1 MTLPFSIEIVPV
13 MWVFWAW
20 AALSIGYFLHGASTR
35 RGAPPVSVSP
45 FISERSAQARRG
57 EISRQR
63 FGPRGWAHMLFA
75 TGIAGVLLYLANAG
89 SLWAA
94 VFFAVAS
101 LWLIYDH
108 VATPIALSD
117 IGSDMVDTLDR
128 AYYATGVAV
137 WAYALACILF
147 PNGKLL
153 SVLP

>member
-1 MTLPFSIEIVPV
+1 
-13 MWVFWAW
+13 MWVYWAW
-20 AALSIGYFLHGASTR
+20 AALCIAYFLHGASTR
-35 RGAPPVSVSP
+35 RIAEPVSVSP

-63 FGPRGWAHMLFA
+63 FGLRGWTHMLFA
-75 TGIAGVLLYLANAG
+75 NGIGGVLLYLANAG

-94 VFFAVAS
+94 VFFAVAG

-108 VATPIALSD
+108 VATPIALKD
-117 IGSDMVDTLDR
+117 IGPGLVETPDR

-147 PNGKLL
+147 PDGKLL
-153 SVLP
+153 SLLP

>member
-1 MTLPFSIEIVPV
+1 
-13 MWVFWAW
+13 
-20 AALSIGYFLHGASTR
+20 
-35 RGAPPVSVSP
+35 
-45 FISERSAQARRG
+45 
-57 EISRQR
+57 
-63 FGPRGWAHMLFA
+63 MLFA

-128 AYYATGVAV
+128 AYTQPGSRSGRMRS
-137 WAYALACILF
+137 LASCSRTASSS
-147 PNGKLL
+147 PCCHDADSN
-153 SVLP
+153 LPGGR